1 MKRKVICILCAV
13 LLVAGM
19 AGCSGDKKE
28 AETEQTDTS
37 GTDTGE
43 NAKEAE
49 NTEEKEA
56 PNSDEDEFPGTQAT
70 CTEPGPS
77 GFVATPKYSAFYVPA
92 GFGSSGEGE
101 VQIYDSNDIYTRL
114 FEMDG
119 PVSGLMGT
127 VDDIYFVLNDNLYA
141 YSGGEDAEMLISDVA
156 GFSRF
161 VGAIDGT
168 IYYTYVNNPDD
179 PTISET
185 RVVAYNTESKEKKE
199 YAIESAWGNV
209 DALITGKHLFYQG
222 GRTDPSATPLYE
234 LNLESGES
242 VKLEDFI
249 SGMAPDEEGRLYFTS
264 YETYDSMQGEMTL
277 KCYDTL
283 TEEKT
288 EVFTTASDLGS
299 MVTVDQGGA
308 FFERNWNDINSLTRL
323 DLESGELENINLG
336 GEHYYIPDCMGNTF
350 YCGAYRVDRTGKEP
364 VITGTTVYTYTKNLE
379 TESGDV
385 LSPLEVRY
393 NLNHGQVLGVGNGI
407 AFVYQK
413 EFRGD
418 RTYETYGVGPAT
430 KYDDQL
436 FY

>member
-70 CTEPGPS
+70 CTKPGPS
-77 GFVATPKYSAFYVPA
+77 GFVATPKYSAFYAPA

-114 FEMDG
+114 FEMNG

-156 GFSRF
+156 GFNRF

-185 RVVAYNTESKEKKE
+185 RVVAYNTGSKEKKE
-199 YAIESAWGNV
+199 YAIESAWGM
-209 DALITGKHLFYQG
+209 LMH
-222 GRTDPSATPLYE
+222 
-234 LNLESGES
+234 
-242 VKLEDFI
+242 
-249 SGMAPDEEGRLYFTS
+249 
-264 YETYDSMQGEMTL
+264 
-277 KCYDTL
+277 
-283 TEEKT
+283 
-288 EVFTTASDLGS
+288 
-299 MVTVDQGGA
+299 
-308 FFERNWNDINSLTRL
+308 
-323 DLESGELENINLG
+323 
-336 GEHYYIPDCMGNTF
+336 
-350 YCGAYRVDRTGKEP
+350 
-364 VITGTTVYTYTKNLE
+364 
-379 TESGDV
+379 
-385 LSPLEVRY
+385 
-393 NLNHGQVLGVGNGI
+393 
-407 AFVYQK
+407 
-413 EFRGD
+413 
-418 RTYETYGVGPAT
+418 
-430 KYDDQL
+430 
-436 FY
+436 